1 MKNTLAFILALLCMT
16 GIGFAQEQAIPTF
29 RILPEDVV
37 QDSIH
42 PVRFNT
48 NSFAVRWTFTEAGAN
63 KMLAFSEAH
72 EGQKTCTAIG
82 NFTTTPGISKFV
94 PMPAFTNYTQ
104 WKDGWLKHRTDK
116 MFCKTEDDQKSITAG
131 LEGK

>member
-1 MKNTLAFILALLCMT
+1 MKNTLAFILALLCTT
-16 GIGFAQEQAIPTF
+16 GIGFAQEQAILTF

-42 PVRFNT
+42 QVRFNMNT
-48 NSFAVRWTFTEAGAN
+48 FAVRWKFTEAGAN
-63 KMLAFSEAH
+63 KMLTFSEAH
-72 EGQKTCTAIG
+72 EGQKICTAIG
-82 NFTTTPGISKFV
+82 SFTTPPGISKFV
-94 PMPAFTNYTQ
+94 PMLAFTNYTQ

-116 MFCKTEDDQKSITAG
+116 MFCKTENDQKAIAAG